1 MKPYPALLSE
11 LLSAELS
18 SLRQKMALT
27 QEAMAE
33 QLRISSRAY
42 SDLERGRYAAFRTD
56 PDVSLFHA
64 GCGGAGRVDPAVYA
78 TCSGAGGDRC
88 GMNSVTDIVEVYDL
102 LYRLGFSATN
112 TAFFHL
118 SYAVYLSSLNPHWL
132 VKPSQRLYPE
142 VANQYNVNP
151 LQVVRNIDG
160 FACASW
166 HKNAALLRQSYLP
179 PADGS
184 SNLCT
189 VFADSDALHS
199 ERNGIAFFRNI
210 QRTHNQ

>member
-42 SDLERGRYAAFRTD
+42 SDLE
-56 PDVSLFHA
+56 
-64 GCGGAGRVDPAVYA
+64 
-78 TCSGAGGDRC
+78 
-88 GMNSVTDIVEVYDL
+88 
-102 LYRLGFSATN
+102 
-112 TAFFHL
+112 
-118 SYAVYLSSLNPHWL
+118 LNPHWL

-142 VANQYNVNP
+142 VAYQYNSNL
-151 LQVVRNIDG
+151 LQVVRSIDG

-166 HKNAALLRQSYLP
+166 RENAGLLCSLTCRPLTAAPTSAQFLRI
-179 PADGS
+179 
-184 SNLCT
+184 L
-189 VFADSDALHS
+189 
-199 ERNGIAFFRNI
+199 
-210 QRTHNQ
+210 THCIRSGMV